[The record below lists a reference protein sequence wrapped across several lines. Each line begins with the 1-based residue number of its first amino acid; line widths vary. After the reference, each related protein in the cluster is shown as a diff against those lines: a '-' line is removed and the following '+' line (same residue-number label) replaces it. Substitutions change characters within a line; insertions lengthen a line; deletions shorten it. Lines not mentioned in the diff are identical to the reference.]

1 METGTF
7 QGGGA
12 RALAAM
18 FPAVVTVELS
28 DRYFE
33 LARAEL
39 AAVPNV
45 VTEHG
50 ASPDVLRRLE
60 AAPTLYWL
68 DAHWSGL
75 DTAGEDHP
83 CPVLE
88 EIAAIP
94 PHPADCLLIDDAR
107 LFAASREPEQWPT
120 LVRVIDALR
129 KARPAAH
136 VTVLH
141 DLILSVPPE
150 AKDLVD
156 DFGMGHAGQV
166 WAAAEEARLAGSEL
180 EPADPASPAPG
191 RLRQLVRLR
200 RRAP

>member
-1 METGTF
+1 VETGTF

-75 DTAGEDHP
+75 DTAGEDTYG
-83 CPVLE
+83 
-88 EIAAIP
+88 A
-94 PHPADCLLIDDAR
+94 
-107 LFAASREPEQWPT
+107 
-120 LVRVIDALR
+120 
-129 KARPAAH
+129 
-136 VTVLH
+136 
-141 DLILSVPPE
+141 
-150 AKDLVD
+150 
-156 DFGMGHAGQV
+156 
-166 WAAAEEARLAGSEL
+166 
-180 EPADPASPAPG
+180 
-191 RLRQLVRLR
+191 R
-200 RRAP
+200 RRGDSGSSCAYAAGRRRW